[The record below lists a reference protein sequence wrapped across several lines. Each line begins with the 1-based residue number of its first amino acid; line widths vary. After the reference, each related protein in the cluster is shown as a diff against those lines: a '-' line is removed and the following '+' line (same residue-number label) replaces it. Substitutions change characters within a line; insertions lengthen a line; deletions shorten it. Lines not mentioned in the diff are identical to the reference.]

1 MNLQELHKKI
11 IKKYP
16 LTLQEK
22 WDISGIIV
30 PFAKSEPITGILI
43 CLDVNSESI
52 EFATNNNINVIVSH
66 HPVFTKNEDGKI
78 NKDSVE
84 TINKLKKNKI
94 ALLSYHTNVDNSK
107 FGLSYHVAKELGLSN
122 IKSIGNTGIVIGS
135 LRFPYRPRVLSAVL
149 IKSFDLNKVMFN
161 EDFQSKHLAI
171 CAGAGFKIFRENL
184 SSLSDVDLYITG
196 DVKWHDWQFAKEHKM
211 NVMDVGHDLE
221 NIFINAMMKIINTDD
236 DVYNIRSLPSKSEI
250 KIVN

>member
-1 MNLQELHKKI
+1 MNLQELHKKV

-22 WDISGIIV
+22 WDVSGIVV
-30 PFAKSEPITGILI
+30 PFAKNEPITGVLI

-52 EFATNNNINVIVSH
+52 EFASTNNINVIISH
-66 HPVFTKNEDGKI
+66 HPIFVKNKEGKI
-78 NKDSVE
+78 DKDVVT
-84 TINKLKKNKI
+84 TIEKLKKNKI
-94 ALLSYHTNVDNSK
+94 ALLSYHTNVDNSQY
-107 FGLSYHVAKELGLSN
+107 GLSYHVAKELGLSN
-122 IKSIGNTGIVIGS
+122 IKAIGNTGIVTGS

-161 EDFQSKHLAI
+161 EDLQSKHLAI
-171 CAGAGFKIFRENL
+171 CAGAGFSILKENL
-184 SSLSDVDLYITG
+184 TKLPKIDLYITG
-196 DVKWHDWQFAKEHKM
+196 DVKWHDWQYAKEHKM

-221 NIFINAMMKIINTDD
+221 NIFINAMMSVVNTDD
-236 DVYNIRSLPSKSEI
+236 DIHNVRSLPSKSQI